1 MASIHDVATMI
12 LSRYDRP
19 ITTMKLQKLAYFA
32 QEWSFA
38 LRGCELF
45 PEEFL
50 AYRNG
55 PVNYDLFDLHRGQF
69 TVHAWPR
76 GKRARLNPEE
86 QIVVDAVLHTY
97 GELSGKTLGD
107 FTHEPGTAWSAIR
120 EEHGIPQGASSTL
133 VIPKDYIRAR
143 APRVPPTD

>member
-1 MASIHDVATMI
+1 MATVHDVAKMI
-12 LSRYDRP
+12 LGHYNRP

-38 LRGCELF
+38 LRGQELF

-55 PVNYDLFDLHRGQF
+55 PVCYELFDLHRGAY
-69 TVHAWPR
+69 TVEDWEKGDRRNLDA
-76 GKRARLNPEE
+76 EE
-86 QIVVDAVLHTY
+86 KIVVNAVLHNF

-107 FTHEPGTAWSAIR
+107 FTHEPGTAWSDIR
-120 EEHGIPQGASSTL
+120 QENGIPQGAASGL
-133 VIPKDYIRAR
+133 VIPKDYIRKR
-143 APRVPPTD
+143 APKVPAAV